1 MIISKLSAVIGAL
14 MLSSLAASP
23 AAGQQT
29 KIVLG
34 YTTAADFVP
43 AFVAKD
49 KGMFDKRNLDVTLL
63 RVALA
68 SNVPSVL
75 VSGSVQIGMGTAPA
89 FLQAAEGGLD
99 LVAICGVSRFK
110 KENPMSSL
118 VARAGLKIE
127 NAGDLRGKKV
137 GVPGLNSFFDVV
149 FRKWLLNNKVALN
162 QVSFIETPFP
172 QMRDLLKGGTI
183 DAVLAIEP
191 FRTRIVGD
199 NTGYRVADVVS
210 EVHPDLLGA
219 FWMTTGDWAK
229 ANAGAIK
236 AFREAYTEAIAW
248 SLQNPAEAKL
258 LEAKYLGVAGP
269 VVPTYST
276 EVKAADLEFYA
287 SVGREIG
294 SLRQPVDANKLIWK

>member
-1 MIISKLSAVIGAL
+1 
-14 MLSSLAASP
+14 MLGSLAALP

-43 AFVAKD
+43 AFAAKD
-49 KGMFDKRNLDVTLL
+49 KGLFDKRNLDVTLM
-63 RVALA
+63 RIALA

-127 NAGDLRGKKV
+127 NAGDLRGKKI

-162 QVSFIETPFP
+162 QVSFVETPFP

-199 NTGYRVADVVS
+199 STGYKVADVVS

-219 FWMTTGDWAK
+219 FWMATGNWAK

-236 AFREAYTEAIAW
+236 AFREAYVEAIAW
-248 SLQNPAEAKL
+248 SLQNPAEAKT

-276 EVKAADLEFYA
+276 EIRVADLEFYA

-294 SLRQPVDANKLIWK
+294 ALRQPVDTSKLIWK